1 MKILIKKG
9 IAILLCLVVSMSET
23 NVFASDVA
31 QNIVDTNEESNV
43 IVLDET
49 VQNESETVLS
59 SKEKIVIGE
68 LGGYLVGS
76 FGSTKNLYLE
86 RKFTTPMGHGFAA
99 ERANNLM
106 DSLTDYNF
114 LKYKNEVPDITALNS
129 PDRKIINRS
138 TKQELWIQDKYYSN
152 ANNTVNSAFDKT
164 SGMYKYYD
172 KYNKPMTLEVPKD
185 QYEKAVQKMAEKI
198 REGKINGVTDPNEAK
213 NYVKEGHYTY
223 KQVRNIAKAG
233 NIDSLRYD
241 ATNGAIIS
249 LIPMGISF
257 TIDFVSAV
265 MNGDDTSEALKEA
278 GLNSLKTG
286 SIVFTSYMVTSQL
299 TKSGLKTALK
309 PTSKALANLLG
320 KEGAEKLLK
329 LYGVE
334 YTKKNVMTKATSL
347 IQNQIIVNSVVII
360 AMTAPQVYDLINGR
374 ISKEQFA
381 KNLTV
386 AIIGF
391 GAGTAGALA
400 GAKIGTAVAPGLGTI
415 AGVAGGAI
423 LGTATAM
430 GAGALAEI
438 GLSKLYE
445 GDANKMYEIITVKF
459 QSLGEDYLLSQ
470 EEADEVVTELQK
482 KLTPNNLKEMHAS
495 KDREQF
501 AETMMEPMFE
511 QVIKKRHKIE
521 VPTEESTRQEWKR
534 IMKGVALIH

>member
-1 MKILIKKG
+1 
-9 IAILLCLVVSMSET
+9 
-23 NVFASDVA
+23 
-31 QNIVDTNEESNV
+31 
-43 IVLDET
+43 
-49 VQNESETVLS
+49 
-59 SKEKIVIGE
+59 
-68 LGGYLVGS
+68 
-76 FGSTKNLYLE
+76 
-86 RKFTTPMGHGFAA
+86 
-99 ERANNLM
+99 
-106 DSLTDYNF
+106 
-114 LKYKNEVPDITALNS
+114 
-129 PDRKIINRS
+129 
-138 TKQELWIQDKYYSN
+138 
-152 ANNTVNSAFDKT
+152 
-164 SGMYKYYD
+164 
-172 KYNKPMTLEVPKD
+172 
-185 QYEKAVQKMAEKI
+185 
-198 REGKINGVTDPNEAK
+198 
-213 NYVKEGHYTY
+213 
-223 KQVRNIAKAG
+223 
-233 NIDSLRYD
+233 
-241 ATNGAIIS
+241 
-249 LIPMGISF
+249 MGISF

-360 AMTAPQVYDLINGR
+360 AMTAPQVYDLINGM

-391 GAGTAGALA
+391 GAGTVGALA
-400 GAKIGTAVAPGLGTI
+400 GAKMGTAVAPGLGTI
-415 AGVAGGAI
+415 AGVVGGAI

-482 KLTPNNLKEMHAS
+482 KLTPNNLKEMHVS

-534 IMKGVALIH
+534 IMNE